1 MTTTRSVHRRSRS
14 LAYRAAIF
22 AFGVTAYA
30 LGVGAL
36 VALTSIVL
44 GVLPF
49 TGGPLG
55 RLSLGAALALDLCL
69 LVVFALQH
77 SVMARASFK
86 ARWTR
91 IVPVAAERSAY
102 LLATALALLP
112 LLLLWQPMPAVVWSV
127 EAPALRWLLV
137 GVALGGWAYL
147 LAASFAINHFELFGL
162 QQVYQALRD
171 RPLTQ
176 SPFRVRWM
184 YRFDRHPIMTG
195 ILIGLWVTP
204 TMAVD
209 PSAVRDRHDGLR
221 VRRRILRGAL
231 AAAPVGPTLR
241 RILRARPIDRANLRA
256 SSRRPSTQLSWG
268 GNAGRREAAT
278 GRATPALSVC
288 AAGPRR
294 HSPNGPHPIQ
304 ATRRP
309 VCAHATL
316 AKAS

>member
-209 PSAVRDRHDGLR
+209 HLLFAIGMTAYVCVGVYFEERSLRRQLGRPYEEYCER
-221 VRRRILRGAL
+221 VRSIVPTFVRRH
-231 AAAPVGPTLR
+231 
-241 RILRARPIDRANLRA
+241 
-256 SSRRPSTQLSWG
+256 
-268 GNAGRREAAT
+268 
-278 GRATPALSVC
+278 
-288 AAGPRR
+288 AGPR
-294 HSPNGPHPIQ
+294 PN
-304 ATRRP
+304 
-309 VCAHATL
+309 
-316 AKAS
+316 